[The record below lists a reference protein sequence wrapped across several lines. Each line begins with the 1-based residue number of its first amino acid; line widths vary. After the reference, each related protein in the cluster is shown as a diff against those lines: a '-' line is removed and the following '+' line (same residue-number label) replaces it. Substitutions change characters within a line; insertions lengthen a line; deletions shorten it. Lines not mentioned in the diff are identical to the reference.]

1 MMRSIL
7 SAALVAL
14 ALSAAPGCHRAGP
27 VFALHADAVPRC
39 APGAPRFEGHFP
51 RAAGGSLEVEA
62 PWLAAHRCAVRVVD
76 VREADE
82 RRGALGAIDVAEAV
96 PLVDIERAAE
106 RWGRDEPLV
115 LVCRSGRR
123 SERAAEQLRALGFR
137 RVASLT
143 GGMMAW
149 QTHGLPVSHDAP
161 PTPPAPARPAPAPAA
176 AGDLGPLRAA
186 FARPGAIVWTRAST
200 LLGASGASCIDG
212 RAETPVLGTPGG
224 DAGELV
230 LSLSALEQ
238 ELGRPLEAAWI
249 ASLFDRYVESF
260 GRFYLH
266 TDRHAL
272 ARLGGALRADVRFAG
287 RAPEAAA
294 EEALLAFVRA
304 PPPALEEALLAWL
317 VRPEHVGCGHLRMMI
332 ESPERYGVRAG
343 LVGDVLRA
351 AFTRAWRR
359 PELVDLE
366 VLGGEHEERGVLEV
380 QLENA
385 VHAHSVVPMVTP
397 HEGTRGLFVVHP
409 QVAAFLR
416 AETAEFLS
424 EQLAPEEARRVSL
437 ESLRARTAALGARQL
452 AATVSALA
460 PHLPHYILRVSE
472 RAHAITAVARASE
485 TP

>member
-1 MMRSIL
+1 MRRSIL
-7 SAALVAL
+7 AAALAAL
-14 ALSAAPGCHRAGP
+14 ALSSAAGCDTRGP
-27 VFALHADAVPRC
+27 ATAPHAAVLPRC
-39 APGAPRFEGHFP
+39 ASGAPRFEGHFP
-51 RAAGGSLEVEA
+51 RAAGGSPEVEA

-76 VREADE
+76 VRETDE
-82 RRGALGAIDVAEAV
+82 RHGSLGAIDVAEAV
-96 PLVDIERAAE
+96 PLVDVERAAE
-106 RWGRDEPLV
+106 RWRRDEPV
-115 LVCRSGRR
+115 VVVCRSGRR
-123 SERAAEQLRALGFR
+123 SERAVEQLRALGFR

-149 QTHGLPVSHDAP
+149 RAQGLPVTHDAP
-161 PTPPAPARPAPAPAA
+161 APPPAPARPAPTSAA
-176 AGDLGPLRAA
+176 AGDLGAIRAA
-186 FARPGAIVWTRAST
+186 FSGPGAIVWTRAAT

-212 RAETPVLGTPGG
+212 RADTPVLGTPGG

-238 ELGRPLEAAWI
+238 ELGRPLDAAWI

-272 ARLGGALRADVRFAG
+272 GRLGAALRGDARFAG
-287 RAPEAAA
+287 RVGEDEA
-294 EEALLAFVRA
+294 ALLALVRA
-304 PPPALEEALLAWL
+304 PPSALEDPLLAWL

-332 ESPERYGVRAG
+332 ERPERYGVRAG
-343 LVGDVLRA
+343 LVADVLRA

-359 PELVDLE
+359 PELVDLA
-366 VLGGEHEERGVLEV
+366 VLDGEHEERGVLEV
-380 QLENA
+380 QLENP

-416 AETAEFLS
+416 GETAEFLS

-437 ESLRARTAALGARQL
+437 GSLRARTAALGDRQL
-452 AATVSALA
+452 RATVGALA
-460 PHLPHYILRVSE
+460 PHLPHYVLRVSE
-472 RAHAITAVARASE
+472 RAHAITAVVRAAE

>member
-1 MMRSIL
+1 
-7 SAALVAL
+7 
-14 ALSAAPGCHRAGP
+14 
-27 VFALHADAVPRC
+27 
-39 APGAPRFEGHFP
+39 
-51 RAAGGSLEVEA
+51 VEA

-96 PLVDIERAAE
+96 PLADVERAAE
-106 RWGRDEPLV
+106 RWRRDEPLV

-123 SERAAEQLRALGFR
+123 SERAVEQLRALGFR

-149 QTHGLPVSHDAP
+149 QTQGLPVSHDAP
-161 PTPPAPARPAPAPAA
+161 RTTPIPARPAPAA
-176 AGDLGPLRAA
+176 AGDLAPLRAA

-272 ARLGGALRADVRFAG
+272 ARLAAALRADARFAG
-287 RAPEAAA
+287 QLPADED
-294 EEALLAFVRA
+294 ALLAFVRA
-304 PPPALEEALLAWL
+304 PPSTLEDALLAWL

-332 ESPERYGVRAG
+332 EAPAHYGVRAG

-359 PELVDLE
+359 PELVDLD
-366 VLGGEHEERGVLEV
+366 VLDGEHAERGVLEV
-380 QLENA
+380 QLEHP

-437 ESLRARTAALGARQL
+437 ASLRARSAALGERQL
-452 AATVSALA
+452 GATVRALA

-472 RAHAITAVARASE
+472 RAHAITAVARVRE